1 MSDLK
6 YSTLEFCQLKFKLFR
21 ADSLWLSLVA
31 HETPEGG
38 SNHLPAD
45 ADHPT
50 DRDHLL
56 QRA

>member
-6 YSTLEFCQLKFKLFR
+6 YSILEFCQLKLNLFR
-21 ADSLWLSLVA
+21 ADSLCLSLVA
-31 HETPEGG
+31 HEAPEGG
-38 SNHLPAD
+38 SHHLPAD
-45 ADHPT
+45 ADHPA